1 MGTLN
6 QTIGFIGA
14 GQMARALAQGFVR
27 AGLLADRQL
36 MAADPSSEAL
46 AEFKRLLPGSTAA
59 SGNADLA
66 HACEIIFL
74 AVKPQQAKAAMADLH
89 AALGSG
95 KMEGKHKLVISIVT
109 GIRLQTLA
117 NSLGTARLVRVMPNT
132 PCMVGQSA
140 SAYCLGA
147 TATPADGELVAKLL
161 GAVGVVFPSKKNCSM
176 RSRVCPAPVRHS
188 YI

>member
-59 SGNADLA
+59 SSNTDLA

-117 NSLGTARLVRVMPNT
+117 NGVGTARLVRV
-132 PCMVGQSA
+132 
-140 SAYCLGA
+140 
-147 TATPADGELVAKLL
+147 
-161 GAVGVVFPSKKNCSM
+161 
-176 RSRVCPAPVRHS
+176 
-188 YI
+188 